1 MAMSE
6 RVFPAP
12 GGPPPITAVAS
23 SPKTVIW
30 SAIALWAVCLVGLGV
45 VSANLADRTAI
56 VWTAVTLLLFML
68 PGLLVT
74 PIFFGNRPGAR
85 MESAIV
91 GAIFGLGMSG
101 YVAIV
106 VGFRYG
112 WSPKAIA
119 SAILAL
125 SALCAGAGRVF
136 KGRVC
141 LPVRSWTGPEH
152 CILAAMCT
160 VVVAFSALPALHVGK
175 LTPRGYAY
183 TWLYGLDFVARSDYA
198 TAMTTRLPPDL
209 FWMTGNPLRMYL
221 VGYTT
226 PAFAFAASGRTVSMH
241 AVMLL
246 TTLCLSIFLVM
257 NLFVLLRA
265 LFSDARVLGGA
276 AFVALIG
283 YSYYWVY
290 AAAKAAF
297 MKSGHRFDF
306 HDGVSH
312 LLQRSFLVEP
322 QALLATSLLLVVL
335 SVLAFARYRLNS
347 LPMAIFVGVCLGIAF
362 GAEGVQGMV
371 MVGWFGLFCLGRF
384 LFVRTSLREE
394 LRPFVAA
401 VASCGLICGSYF
413 LLGMYQRST
422 SHMMWIGFDPWILKY
437 GLAYLPIEFGP
448 LLILGIWGAMSWWRG
463 GREDFGWPLLLLGI
477 TALIPV
483 LLIRTPAPTPARM
496 VDRLWPVVLTAFS
509 AYLMRELWV
518 PRGARKAV
526 LAAATL
532 VLAAVPTF
540 FTDIYYTS
548 NVGDLYDT
556 HYVLPEDME
565 ACNWIRHNLPE
576 TAVIQGT
583 YNYTASPDRGLYS
596 SLISSFAQRPQVLG
610 DYSAAAML
618 VADGWPLATQRRDEI
633 DSTMSSG
640 NLESLLRFVQRYS
653 VAYIYAG
660 PVEQRKFKSLLPLL
674 QNAPAEFQ
682 EVYSKDGVFIFRVL
696 AGPQQDRT
704 DSSPRS

>member
-1 MAMSE
+1 MSE
-6 RVFPAP
+6 GVFPVP
-12 GGPPPITAVAS
+12 GEPPPTTAVAG
-23 SPKTVIW
+23 SPKIMW
-30 SAIALWAVCLVGLGV
+30 SVIALWVVFLVGLGL
-45 VSANLADRTAI
+45 VSTNLADRTAI
-56 VWTAVTLLLFML
+56 AYTAATVLLFML

-74 PIFFGNRPGAR
+74 PIFFGKGPGAR
-85 MESAIV
+85 IESAIV
-91 GAIFGLGMSG
+91 GAIFGLGISG

-112 WSPKAIA
+112 WSPKAITL
-119 SAILAL
+119 AILAL
-125 SALCAGAGRVF
+125 SALCAVAARIFKSRVS
-136 KGRVC
+136 
-141 LPVRSWTGPEH
+141 LPVRRWTAPEH

-183 TWLYGLDFVARSDYA
+183 TWLYGLDFVARADYA
-198 TAMTTRLPPDL
+198 TAMAAKLPPDL
-209 FWMTGNPLRMYL
+209 FWMAGTPLRMYL

-226 PAFAFAASGRTVSMH
+226 PAFAFAASGKTVSMH

-257 NLFVLLRA
+257 NLFVLLRT
-265 LFSDARVLGGA
+265 LFSDARVLAGA

-290 AAAKAAF
+290 AVVKATF
-297 MKSGHRFDF
+297 VQPGHRFDF

-335 SVLAFARYRLNS
+335 SLLALARYRLTG
-347 LPMAIFVGVCLGIAF
+347 LPMAIFVGVCLGLAF
-362 GAEGVQGMV
+362 GTEGVQGMV
-371 MVGWFGLFCLGRF
+371 MVGWFGLFYLGRF

-394 LRPFVAA
+394 LRPFIAA
-401 VASCGLICGSYF
+401 VASCGVICSSYF

-422 SHMMWIGFDPWILKY
+422 SHLMWIGFDPWILKY
-437 GLAYLPIEFGP
+437 GLAYLPLEFGP
-448 LLILGIWGAMSWWRG
+448 LLILGIWGMLSWWRG
-463 GREDFGWPLLLLGI
+463 AREDFGWPLLLLGF
-477 TALIPV
+477 TALMAA

-496 VDRLWPVVLTAFS
+496 VDRLWPVALTGFS
-509 AYLMRELWV
+509 AYLMRELWLR
-518 PRGARKAV
+518 RGARKAA
-526 LAAATL
+526 LAAAAF

-548 NVGDLYDT
+548 NIGDLYDT

-565 ACNWIRHNLPE
+565 ACNWIRYNLPE
-576 TAVIQGT
+576 TAVIQGA
-583 YNYTASPDRGLYS
+583 YNYTVPPDRGLYS

-610 DYSAAAML
+610 DYSGAAML
-618 VADGWPLATQRRDEI
+618 IADGWPLATQRRDDIE
-633 DSTMSSG
+633 SAMSSG

-660 PVEQRKFKSLLPLL
+660 PLEQRKFKRLLPLL
-674 QNAPAEFQ
+674 QNTTAEFQ
-682 EVYSKDGVFIFRVL
+682 QVYSKDGVFIFRVL
-696 AGPQQDRT
+696 AGPPQNRAA
-704 DSSPRS
+704 SSPRS